1 MLGFFFK
8 IHDSAR
14 RNSRNLVVAY
24 HKTLFSKQTDG
35 SNASLGMN
43 DPSFFSFFF

>member
-24 HKTLFSKQTDG
+24 HKTLFSKETGG
-35 SNASLGMN
+35 SNVSLGMN
-43 DPSFFSFFF
+43 DSFFYYY